1 VKSFGIRLAGDL
13 MSEVDERGE
22 PIKGDTLLLLLN
34 HHWEEVPFT
43 LPVTSGG
50 DVWQTLVDTA
60 EPDRPLP
67 VKARPQREQYPLYGR
82 SLALLRTVRPEQ
94 AGQDVTS
101 TQVESLRREARK

>member
-1 VKSFGIRLAGDL
+1 
-13 MSEVDERGE
+13 MTEVDERGE

-43 LPVTSGG
+43 LPETSGG
-50 DVWQTLVDTA
+50 DVWQTMVDTA

-67 VKARPQREQYPLYGR
+67 VKVRPAREQYPLYGR

-94 AGQDVTS
+94 SQHALSS
-101 TQVESLRREARK
+101 TQVETLRKESDQAGLP